1 MTTQPTRQY
10 SLEVHGWASKDH
22 DDRVFG
28 LRSIRVV
35 ACGAEVAITRARKL
49 LDPHNDYSD
58 RKQWAVV
65 SGAELSPE
73 DAREW
78 YNWHHATMETEK

>member
-1 MTTQPTRQY
+1 MTTQATRQY

-35 ACGAEVAITRARKL
+35 ASSAEDAIKRARQL
-49 LDPHNDYSD
+49 LDPHDDYSD

-73 DAREW
+73 DAGK
-78 YNWHHATMETEK
+78 WHAWHKSTIETEK

>member
-1 MTTQPTRQY
+1 MTTQPERQY

-22 DDRVFG
+22 DGAVFG

-35 ACGAEVAITRARKL
+35 ASGAEDAITRARQL
-49 LDPHNDYSD
+49 LDPHNEYPDT
-58 RKQWAVV
+58 KQWAVV
-65 SGAELSPE
+65 SGAELGPK

-78 YNWHHATMETEK
+78 HTWHRATTETED